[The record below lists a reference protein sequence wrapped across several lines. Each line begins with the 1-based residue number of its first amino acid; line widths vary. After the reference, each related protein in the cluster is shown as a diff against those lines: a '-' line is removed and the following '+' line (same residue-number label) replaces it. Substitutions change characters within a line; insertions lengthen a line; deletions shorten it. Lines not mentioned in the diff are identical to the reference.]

1 MSQISISDW
10 ISIFCSFI
18 SLFVTIIIAGLQ
30 MRQSK
35 KMADFEKRQDER
47 EEQRYAENVKKQ
59 AVSFISKYYSNRG
72 LIPLCAMAAM
82 HNELFYYSRE
92 MYREFCCLRQ
102 EVQNAILEYCN
113 LDLRVTK
120 IDDFFGKCI
129 DAVENVIKEN
139 FPNDESVFYEG
150 GKYVYRSLKYFS
162 NEKIPNEYIKYHAK
176 YMDNPLTKAFNEG
189 KNENALY
196 DLCIRDVLR
205 EAFKSDKTDELPIFK
220 LKAYYDFAS
229 STEIEACQF
238 VTTLAKYI
246 AIFGSEK
253 ENDNST
259 YGTPG
264 GYAGETI
271 DTMEDLFLQT
281 LFYIYI
287 NLIL

>member
-1 MSQISISDW
+1 MSQISISDC
-10 ISIFCSFI
+10 ISIISSFI
-18 SLFVTIIIAGLQ
+18 SLFATIIIAGLQ

-120 IDDFFGKCI
+120 TDDFFGKCI
-129 DAVENVIKEN
+129 DAVENVVKEK
-139 FPNDESVFYEG
+139 FPNDKSVFYDG
-150 GKYVYRSLKYFS
+150 GKYISRSLEYFS
-162 NEKIPNEYIKYHAK
+162 KEEMPINFIKYRPR
-176 YMDNPLTKAFNEG
+176 YVDNPFIYPVMSSNSDFV
-189 KNENALY
+189 LY

-205 EAFKSDKTDELPIFK
+205 EAFESDKTDEQPILK
-220 LKAYYDFAS
+220 LKAYYDFES
-229 STEIEACQF
+229 SNEIKACQF

-246 AIFGSEK
+246 AIFGMDK
-253 ENDNST
+253 ENDNNT
-259 YGTPG
+259 YGAPG

-287 NLIL
+287 NLII

>member
-1 MSQISISDW
+1 MIRISISDW
-10 ISIFCSFI
+10 ISIICSVVA
-18 SLFVTIIIAGLQ
+18 LFVTIAIALLQ
-30 MRQSK
+30 NKQSK

-47 EEQRYAENVKKQ
+47 DEQRHAENVKAQ
-59 AVSFISKYYSNRG
+59 AVSFISKYYADRG

-102 EVQNAILEYCN
+102 EVQNAILEYCD
-113 LDLRVTK
+113 LDLRVRE
-120 IDDFFGKCI
+120 IDNFFGKCI
-129 DAVENVIKEN
+129 DAVENIIKDN

-150 GKYVYRSLKYFS
+150 GKYVSRSLEYFS
-162 NEKIPNEYIKYHAK
+162 NEKIPNEYIKYHSK
-176 YMDNPLTKAFNEG
+176 YMDNPLIKSINER
-189 KNENALY
+189 KEDVALY
-196 DLCIRDVLR
+196 ADCIKEVLR
-205 EAFKSDKTDELPIFK
+205 DAFESNKSETKPISK
-220 LKAYYDFAS
+220 LKTFYDFGS
-229 STEIEACQF
+229 LDEIDVCQF
-238 VTTLAKYI
+238 ATTIAKYI
-246 AIFGSEK
+246 AIFGSKK
-253 ENDNST
+253 ENDNSK